1 MFCLTYPKK
10 LPQVGKPTSTLS
22 NPFEG
27 LTVFTD
33 FKILCNWNLFPIVL
47 LRENIKHCLFFFRMR
62 SFTHVKV
69 IVPRETPLLFFFF
82 FSRLFLPRSCFFCSL
97 LGLFF
102 FLSLFIPKNCAL
114 CYFTTVLTPA
124 AFLQWIS
131 VKFFEGRVGT
141 AWQAVC
147 HHTSFLKDAWVF
159 KVLHQHQVFHHTWSP
174 RLGVQLQ
181 TSASDHS
188 FQPSVIAQRFQQDC
202 YPFHSGLQSMHAWPW
217 HFQIRRISLNQ
228 YQKSLAFFR
237 AIILTWMDTAS
248 ALRPARFRT
257 VSTYVK
263 LECICY
269 RLFFPTL
276 LLPSFQLPSTTL
288 PAMFMWLLYIPRAV
302 ILV

>member
-1 MFCLTYPKK
+1 M
-10 LPQVGKPTSTLS
+10 SSWLS
-22 NPFEG
+22 PG
-27 LTVFTD
+27 R
-33 FKILCNWNLFPIVL
+33 P
-47 LRENIKHCLFFFRMR
+47 
-62 SFTHVKV
+62 
-69 IVPRETPLLFFFF
+69 PFF
-82 FSRLFLPRSCFFCSL
+82 FSRLFLPRSCFLCSL

-147 HHTSFLKDAWVF
+147 HHTSFLKHGWVF

-174 RLGVQLQ
+174 RLGVQRQ

-188 FQPSVIAQRFQQDC
+188 FQPSVIAQRFQRDC
-202 YPFHSGLQSMHAWPW
+202 HPFHSGLQSMHARPW
-217 HFQIRRISLNQ
+217 HFQICKNSLNQ
-228 YQKSLAFFR
+228 YQKNLAFVR

-248 ALRPARFRT
+248 VLMPARFRI

-269 RLFFPTL
+269 GSSL
-276 LLPSFQLPSTTL
+276 LLYCCPASSSQIPTTL
-288 PAMFMWLLYIPRAV
+288 PAMFMWLLYILRAV
-302 ILV
+302 IPV